1 MKVSAIRKLVEKQ
14 TILELKQA
22 ESDIIQEK
30 SASIEIEG
38 KDDAEKLSNV
48 IAALWI
54 LEEMKSKGLDFK
66 EAFSLY
72 NKKVR
77 NQ

>member
-38 KDDAEKLSNV
+38 KDEAEKLSNV

-66 EAFSLY
+66 EALSLY
-72 NKKVR
+72 TKKVR
-77 NQ
+77 

>member
-1 MKVSAIRKLVEKQ
+1 MKVSAIRKLVEKH

-30 SASIEIEG
+30 SAGIEIEG
-38 KDDAEKLSNV
+38 KDEAEKLTNV

-54 LEEMKSKGLDFK
+54 LEEMKNKGLDFK
-66 EAFSLY
+66 EAFSSY
-72 NKKVR
+72 TKKVR
-77 NQ
+77 